1 MRSVFD
7 TNLSKIRTKLRT
19 QGAVTGNFGRS
30 KVRANSALAEI
41 GETKT
46 ETVRI
51 APRSEYVRRMIV
63 LLETTSDAKLH
74 EFAYLELHRLNCFE
88 ERRVAPGRTAEP
100 FKGPVGAG

>member
-1 MRSVFD
+1 MFD

-19 QGAVTGNFGRS
+19 QGAVTGNFGRAKTKAGS
-30 KVRANSALAEI
+30 SLREI

-46 ETVRI
+46 ETVQI
-51 APRSEYVRRMIV
+51 TPRSVYVQRMV
-63 LLETTSDAKLH
+63 SVFNTTTDPKLR

-88 ERRVAPGRTAEP
+88 ERRVVPGRTAEP

>member
-1 MRSVFD
+1 MFD
-7 TNLSKIRTKLRT
+7 SNLSKIRPKLRT

-41 GETKT
+41 GETQL

-51 APRSEYVRRMIV
+51 APRSEYIRRMIR
-63 LLETTSDAKLH
+63 LLETTTDQKLRN
-74 EFAYLELHRLNCFE
+74 FAYFELHRLNCFQ

-100 FKGPVGAG
+100 FKGPTGAS

>member
-1 MRSVFD
+1 MFD

-19 QGAVTGNFGRS
+19 QGAVTGNFGHAKS
-30 KVRANSALAEI
+30 KAGSPLREI

-51 APRSEYVRRMIV
+51 APRSEYVRRMITV
-63 LLETTSDAKLH
+63 LETTTDPKLYK
-74 EFAYLELHRLNCFE
+74 FAYLELHRLNCFK
-88 ERRVAPGRTAEP
+88 ERRVAPKRTAEP